1 MKAAFHL
8 ALPCDDIKKTKEFY
22 VSVLGASKGRGTD
35 SWIDINLY
43 GNQLTFTNAGSFN
56 FDFKNYRLSGQILP
70 SFHFGV
76 IVDTETWGKLYT
88 KLFSMD
94 IEVTTEVTFL
104 ENKAGEHISF
114 FVTDPDGYK
123 VEFKSFKNGTKI
135 FSNT

>member
-8 ALPCDDIKKTKEFY
+8 ALPCDDIAKTKKFY
-22 VSVLGASKGRGTD
+22 VDMLGATQGRYTD
-35 SWIDINLY
+35 TWLDIDFY

-76 IVDTETWGKLYT
+76 IVDAETWGKLYT
-88 KLFSMD
+88 KLFSMNV
-94 IEVTTEVTFL
+94 EVTTEVTFL

-114 FVTDPDGYK
+114 FVTDPDGYI
-123 VEFKSFKNGTKI
+123 VEFKSFKNESEI
-135 FSNT
+135 FVNE